1 MEKSTG
7 ITGMACLLAFGSGYI
22 KPLTRPIRN
31 AELGQYQKVCVF
43 LEGLLKQFDLR
54 FITKNKHKKTAL
66 TKCKIRKVRTA
77 LLLHYLYLSR

>member
-31 AELGQYQKVCVF
+31 VGLDQYQKVCVF
-43 LEGLLKQFDLR
+43 LEGTPKQFDLA
-54 FITKNKHKKTAL
+54 FKTKNKHKKTAL
-66 TKCKIRKVRTA
+66 AKCKVRKMSAT
-77 LLLHYLYLSR
+77 LLPHYV